1 MDGFRSEGG
10 KVLGKVKVKL
20 GIGNGF
26 GIPFPLNNYRETIYE
41 EGYP

>member
-26 GIPFPLNNYRETIYE
+26 GDPVSFE
-41 EGYP
+41 